1 LPYRCQGE
9 YSTEADAEAECGLI
23 PRTTPSAFSIP
34 IGPPTRQ
41 YTENVD
47 LSSLFVEC
55 ETDTPSTNA
64 QAPFVL
70 DALQFTEIAA
80 SRMCCEAIY
89 RIQGALLHRR

>member
-1 LPYRCQGE
+1 
-9 YSTEADAEAECGLI
+9 
-23 PRTTPSAFSIP
+23 
-34 IGPPTRQ
+34 
-41 YTENVD
+41 VD

-55 ETDTPSTNA
+55 ETDMPSTNA
-64 QAPFVL
+64 QVPFVL